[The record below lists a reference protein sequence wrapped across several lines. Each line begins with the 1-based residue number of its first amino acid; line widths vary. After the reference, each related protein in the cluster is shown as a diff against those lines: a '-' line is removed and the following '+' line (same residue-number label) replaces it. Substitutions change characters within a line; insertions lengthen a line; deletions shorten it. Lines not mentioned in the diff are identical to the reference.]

1 MRRAGSETAAR
12 TTATSTTTTTTIPD
26 PASVGCKKFRDE
38 PLDVVSMM
46 VLSRDQR
53 IVAAAKAYRDA
64 TAIGERLSGDFS
76 RAVQEIVEAC
86 TAAGYLP

>member
-1 MRRAGSETAAR
+1 
-12 TTATSTTTTTTIPD
+12 
-26 PASVGCKKFRDE
+26 
-38 PLDVVSMM
+38 MM